1 MQKLHVWVFFREFN
15 VLRISFAHLYV
26 KFNATGSSSQQLQ
39 IETPLKR
46 PFCEKAQFREK
57 TFCLVPEAKRKWK
70 CKTEEMSRFG
80 GNAINFQQRSN
91 ARISLF
97 LHFPCPFFI
106 SHSHYNHDYWK
117 SFPRQRCCQQ
127 NQKKRNTCSYEKQ
140 LLLTRKRKSIKL
152 KVRMLSCKIG
162 YPPSLHIQDESLS

>member
-1 MQKLHVWVFFREFN
+1 MQNMHVWAIFREFN
-15 VLRISFAHLYV
+15 VLFLLHNAHLYV

-70 CKTEEMSRFG
+70 CKNSRYVNIRRKRDKFSIEVKRAHLALSPFPMS
-80 GNAINFQQRSN
+80 
-91 ARISLF
+91 
-97 LHFPCPFFI
+97 FFI

-117 SFPRQRCCQQ
+117 SFLRKRCCQQ

-152 KVRMLSCKIG
+152 KKKVRMLSCKIG
-162 YPPSLHIQDESLS
+162 YPPSLHLG